1 MVSPIFALLI
11 AVWIL
16 LPLLTTVPVVGTV
29 GVVDVGVVD
38 VGVVDVGVVDV
49 GVVDVGVVDVGVVD
63 VGLVDVGLVDVGLV
77 DVGLDDV
84 GLDDV
89 GLLVSVFFLE
99 CFLLECLLVVFCGV
113 TELTLS
119 FFTTFV
125 CLVAWLKLLTHADAA
140 LTQITAIINKFSIV
154 KSLLLPKMFIPPY
167 IFPIF

>member
-29 GVVDVGVVD
+29 GFGVVGVVD

-49 GVVDVGVVDVGVVD
+49 GVVDVGVDDVGV
-63 VGLVDVGLVDVGLV
+63 
-77 DVGLDDV
+77 DDV
-84 GLDDV
+84 GVDDV

-99 CFLLECLLVVFCGV
+99 CFLLECLFVVFCGV

-119 FFTTFV
+119 CFTTFV
-125 CLVAWLKLLTHADAA
+125 CLLAWLKLLTHADAA